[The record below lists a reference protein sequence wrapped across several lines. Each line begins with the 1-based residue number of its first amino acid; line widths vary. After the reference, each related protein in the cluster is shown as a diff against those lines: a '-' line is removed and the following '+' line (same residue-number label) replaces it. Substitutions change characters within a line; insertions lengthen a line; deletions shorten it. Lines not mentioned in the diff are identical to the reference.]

1 MTDVL
6 WAGASRDA
14 PGELAPPR
22 ARSTS
27 SSVWPLALILAI
39 QFVVSLATLH
49 NSAFQDEALYLYA
62 GTRIVNHW
70 LGGPAPL
77 DHYATYFSG
86 YPYAYPVIGGF
97 LDMLGGLALARMFSL
112 VCMLGVTSM
121 VYVITNKL
129 FQRPAAVFASAIFG
143 STGVVLFVGRLATF
157 DALCL
162 FLIAL
167 AAAMAVLGG
176 GGSLWWVMATGP
188 LLVLAIGAKYAGM
201 LFVLPVLG
209 LLAVVAAD
217 CLGWD
222 AAIGRVAAAASAFVF
237 SLVVAYVVMDKAA
250 LHAIAG
256 STTNRAVGLREQRM
270 KLFTHVL
277 QMGGLIWLIA
287 LIGLVL
293 LMRHK
298 GRRLLGLLLFG
309 ASWLAPVYH
318 IYAREPV
325 SLDKHIAYGL
335 FFAVPLAGYAL
346 AWLSGYARQSLSTSD
361 RGYWVAGCVAVL
373 AVFTLGLHQS
383 QVLYGE
389 WANTSGLSYALHT
402 QLRNGSGRIMAED
415 IEVAR
420 FDAKNVS
427 QEWQWNSFYYPF
439 YVTPSKQQLFGD
451 PALIQAVKDRYYDL
465 VELSFNYFPD
475 KAYFLAQQMAVTRN
489 YDLIAVIPFKNSYG
503 KGHFFLWRS
512 SLNPGQG
519 NFTSVAQV
527 QSKTWFKCTLRL
539 CQP

>member
-1 MTDVL
+1 M
-6 WAGASRDA
+6 
-14 PGELAPPR
+14 
-22 ARSTS
+22 
-27 SSVWPLALILAI
+27 
-39 QFVVSLATLH
+39 
-49 NSAFQDEALYLYA
+49 
-62 GTRIVNHW
+62 
-70 LGGPAPL
+70 
-77 DHYATYFSG
+77 
-86 YPYAYPVIGGF
+86 
-97 LDMLGGLALARMFSL
+97 
-112 VCMLGVTSM
+112 
-121 VYVITNKL
+121 
-129 FQRPAAVFASAIFG
+129 
-143 STGVVLFVGRLATF
+143 
-157 DALCL
+157 
-162 FLIAL
+162 
-167 AAAMAVLGG
+167 
-176 GGSLWWVMATGP
+176 
-188 LLVLAIGAKYAGM
+188 
-201 LFVLPVLG
+201 
-209 LLAVVAAD
+209 
-217 CLGWD
+217 
-222 AAIGRVAAAASAFVF
+222 
-237 SLVVAYVVMDKAA
+237 
-250 LHAIAG
+250 
-256 STTNRAVGLREQRM
+256 
-270 KLFTHVL
+270 
-277 QMGGLIWLIA
+277 
-287 LIGLVL
+287 
-293 LMRHK
+293 
-298 GRRLLGLLLFG
+298 LLFG